1 VVEDATVEAQA
12 RQDELDE
19 QPQGDRQ
26 GFRLFK
32 NFLPELEA
40 NNGFRDHDD
49 EEHPALSSHTFAAS
63 IRHVR
68 VVLPHGGR
76 QDQADDDEAPQVEI
90 VIGRHFEDV
99 LEEERV

>member
-1 VVEDATVEAQA
+1 MVEDATVEAQA

-68 VVLPHGGR
+68 VVLP
-76 QDQADDDEAPQVEI
+76 EI
-90 VIGRHFEDV
+90 VQTSPINKIQHKRR
-99 LEEERV
+99 LLNLKNR